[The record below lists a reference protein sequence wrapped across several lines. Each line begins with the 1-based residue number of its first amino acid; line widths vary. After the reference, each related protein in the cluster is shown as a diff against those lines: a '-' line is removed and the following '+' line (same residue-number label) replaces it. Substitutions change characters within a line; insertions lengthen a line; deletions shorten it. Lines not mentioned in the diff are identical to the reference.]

1 MIRRGGRRME
11 AHRFWSST
19 DGGGMGRVGRVE
31 GGRRAGFSPS
41 LLGHPPPTLTYL
53 LAHRLQASRTYARA
67 HCMPPLNAL
76 SHSLRPYVRTSASG
90 VRAHSTPLALSRSS
104 NERRPDADA
113 PRPSQ
118 SRDCRGGPGGG
129 EGRDSEGD
137 GGRRRAR
144 GMRPASRRRRR
155 RRRTAAHARSTEEG
169 KKT

>member
-1 MIRRGGRRME
+1 ME
-11 AHRFWSST
+11 ARRFWSST

-53 LAHRLQASRTYARA
+53 LAHRSQASRTYARA

-76 SHSLRPYVRTSASG
+76 SHSLRPYVRTSASVPPSASG

-118 SRDCRGGPGGG
+118 SRDCRGDRG

-155 RRRTAAHARSTEEG
+155 RRRRRTAAHARSTEEG